1 MRLPA
6 RRRRPLHRL
15 RILLATRPLAYWSL
29 AVLIAGGTGLIVQRV
44 SASAAEARRR
54 WGVSVPTLVAIRPL
68 AVGDALD
75 ATNVEV
81 RAIPVGVRPD
91 TALDALPAAGRLVAA
106 PVARNEIVT
115 AARLGR
121 SDRSALAGLLPT
133 GTRGVAI
140 PAPSGSVPVRAGDRV
155 DVVAAQL
162 VVADAT
168 VVQTSDGAAVVAVA
182 EANAP
187 AVARAVADGQVSLV
201 LDP

>member
-6 RRRRPLHRL
+6 RRRPIRRL
-15 RILLATRPLAYWSL
+15 RLLLATRPLAYWSL
-29 AVLIAGGTGLIVQRV
+29 AVLVAGGTGLIVQRV

-54 WGVSVPTLVAIRPL
+54 WGESVPTLVALRPL

-91 TALDALPAAGRLVAA
+91 TALDALPAAGRLVTA
-106 PVARNEIVT
+106 PVGRNEIVT

-121 SDRSALAGLLPT
+121 GDRSALAGLLPA

-140 PAPSGSVPVRAGDRV
+140 PAPPGAVPLNVGDAV
-155 DVVAAQL
+155 DVVGAQL
-162 VVADAT
+162 VVRGAT
-168 VVQTSDGAAVVAVA
+168 VVQAGDGAVVVAVA
-182 EANAP
+182 EADAP

>member
-133 GTRGVAI
+133 GTL
-140 PAPSGSVPVRAGDRV
+140 PVRAGDRV

-182 EANAP
+182 EADAP

>member
-1 MRLPA
+1 MRLLA
-6 RRRRPLHRL
+6 RRRRPIHRL
-15 RILLATRPLAYWSL
+15 RILLAIRPLAYWSL
-29 AVLIAGGTGLIVQRV
+29 AVLVAGGTGLIVHRV

-54 WGVSVPTLVAIRPL
+54 WGESVPTLVAIRPL

-91 TALDALPAAGRLVAA
+91 TALDALPVAGRLVTA

-121 SDRSALAGLLPT
+121 GDRSALAGLLPP

-140 PAPSGSVPVRAGDRV
+140 PAPPGAVPVRTGDRV

-162 VVADAT
+162 VVPNAT
-168 VVQTSDGAAVVAVA
+168 VVQTSESAVVVAVA
-182 EANAP
+182 EADAP

-201 LDP
+201 LAP

>member
-6 RRRRPLHRL
+6 RLRPLRRA

-29 AVLIAGGTGLIVQRV
+29 ALVVAGGTGLIVQRV

-54 WGVSVPTLVAIRPL
+54 WGDSVPTVVALRPL
-68 AVGDALD
+68 SVGDTLD

-91 TALDALPAAGRLVAA
+91 TALDALPTDGRLVAA

-115 AARLGR
+115 AARVGR
-121 SDRSALAGLLPT
+121 SDRSALAGLLPA

-140 PAPSGSVPVRAGDRV
+140 PTSPGALPVSPGDQV

-162 VVADAT
+162 VAAAAT
-168 VVQTSDGAAVVAVA
+168 VVKIGDEAVVVAVA
-182 EANAP
+182 EADAP
-187 AVARAVADGQVSLV
+187 AVVRAVSDGQVSLV

>member
-1 MRLPA
+1 MRLAA
-6 RRRRPLHRL
+6 RLRPLRRA

-29 AVLIAGGTGLIVQRV
+29 ALLVAGGTGLIVQRV

-54 WGVSVPTLVAIRPL
+54 WGDSVPTVVALRPL
-68 AVGDALD
+68 AVGDTLD

-91 TALDALPAAGRLVAA
+91 TALDVIPTDGRLVAA
-106 PVARNEIVT
+106 SVARNEIVT

-121 SDRSALAGLLPT
+121 GDRSALAGLLPA

-140 PAPSGSVPVRAGDRV
+140 PASPGAMPVAPGDRV
-155 DVVAAQL
+155 DVVAAEL
-162 VVADAT
+162 VVPGAT
-168 VVQTSDGAAVVAVA
+168 VVKIGDEAVVVAVA
-182 EANAP
+182 GADAP